1 MRINTNISALTANAY
16 LSKSESN
23 LTRALERLSSG
34 YKINRA
40 VDDAAG
46 KAISEKMKRQI
57 RGLDRSSMNAQDG
70 ISVVETAEGAL
81 GEITGIIQRMREL
94 AVQGADDT
102 YSDDD
107 RGGIQSEIEQL
118 QKEIDRIARDT
129 EFNNKTLLDGNLQR
143 RTYTD
148 TEGAEIS
155 NLSNTVAA
163 GKYEVTVDALPQK
176 AQTTM
181 TGALAAGTAGKMK
194 VNGAQVEI
202 LATDTLDEVIE
213 KVRDAADRAGI
224 VYENGTFTSQYY
236 GSSQR
241 IDVTF
246 SQSLKDAWGTTNIEN
261 VQGTDTQVTLTTTS
275 ADEEITNFKTTATIS
290 SDGEKFTITDR
301 GEFSLEFTIDPDVV
315 KAGDVVVGEVT
326 DMGTMV
332 IQLGTN
338 TGQTM
343 NIIIPEVTNAS
354 MGLEKLNYRT
364 DQGCDYA
371 ITALDEALAYVSRAR
386 TQIGAQENRL
396 EKAVS
401 SLDVTNEN
409 MTSAVSRLADVD
421 MAKEMTSYTSYN
433 VLQQA
438 GTTML
443 AQANQLPERVLQLLQ

>member
-1 MRINTNISALTANAY
+1 MRINTNISALTANSY
-16 LSKSESN
+16 LAKSESN

-57 RGLDRSSMNAQDG
+57 RGLDRSSMNAEDG

-94 AVQGADDT
+94 AVQGADDA
-102 YSDDD
+102 YSDSD
-107 RGGIQSEIEQL
+107 RQGIQNEITQL
-118 QKEIDRIARDT
+118 QKEIDRIAKDT

-148 TEGAEIS
+148 SEGAVIS
-155 NLSNTVAA
+155 NLSNTVTA
-163 GKYEVTVDALPQK
+163 GKYEVTVDALPKK
-176 AQTTM
+176 AQADISPA
-181 TGALAAGTAGKMK
+181 ALAKGTKGTVK
-194 VNGAQVEI
+194 VNGATAEI
-202 LATDTLDEVIE
+202 LATDTLDEVID
-213 KVRDAADRAGI
+213 KVRSAADRAGI
-224 VYENGTFTSQYY
+224 AYENGIFTSEFY
-236 GSSQR
+236 GSSQH
-241 IDVTF
+241 INVTF
-246 SQSLKDAWGTTNIEN
+246 SQSLKDAWGVTDVEAK
-261 VQGTDTQVTLTTTS
+261 GTDTEVILTTAS
-275 ADEEITNFKTTATIS
+275 ADDEITNFKTTATVI
-290 SDGEKFTITDR
+290 SDGERFTVTDR
-301 GEFSLEFTIDPDVV
+301 NEFSLEFTIDPDVV
-315 KAGDVVVGEVT
+315 KDGDAIVGEVT

-371 ITALDEALAYVSRAR
+371 ITALDDALAYVSKVR

-396 EKAVS
+396 EKAS
-401 SLDVTNEN
+401 ASLDVTHEN

-421 MAKEMTSYTSYN
+421 MAEEMTSYTTYN

-443 AQANQLPERVLQLLQ
+443 AQANQLPEKVLQLLQ

>member
-1 MRINTNISALTANAY
+1 MRINTNISALTANSY
-16 LSKSESN
+16 LAKSESN

-57 RGLDRSSMNAQDG
+57 RGLDRSSMNAEDG

-94 AVQGADDT
+94 AVQGADDA
-102 YSDDD
+102 YADSD
-107 RGGIQSEIEQL
+107 RQGIQNEITQL
-118 QKEIDRIARDT
+118 QKEIDRIAKDT

-148 TEGAEIS
+148 SEGAVIS
-155 NLSNTVAA
+155 NLSNTVTA

-176 AQTTM
+176 AQAAM
-181 TGALAAGTAGKMK
+181 TGALGAGTKGTVK
-194 VNGAQVEI
+194 VNGATAEI
-202 LATDTLDEVIE
+202 LATDTLDEVID
-213 KVRDAADRAGI
+213 KVRSAADRAGI
-224 VYENGTFTSQYY
+224 AYENGTFTSEFY
-236 GSSQR
+236 GSSQH
-241 IDVTF
+241 INVTF
-246 SQSLKDAWGTTNIEN
+246 SQSLKDAWGATDIEN
-261 VQGTDTQVTLTTTS
+261 AQGTDTKVTLTTAS
-275 ADEEITNFKTTATIS
+275 ADDEITNFKTTATVI
-290 SDGEKFTITDR
+290 SDGERFTVTDR
-301 GEFSLEFTIDPDVV
+301 NEFSMEFTIAPDVV
-315 KAGDVVVGEVT
+315 KAGDAIVGEVT

-371 ITALDEALAYVSRAR
+371 ITALDDALAYVSKVR

-396 EKAVS
+396 EKAS
-401 SLDVTNEN
+401 ASLDVTHEN

-421 MAKEMTSYTSYN
+421 MAEEMTSYTTYN

-443 AQANQLPERVLQLLQ
+443 AQANQLPEKVLQLLQ